1 MAVVIS
7 AATQAVSKLPA
18 PEAVLVGLI
27 SLGLVVIPAFWTL
40 LNHFARIAH
49 EGAHAMVGSVLDTRV
64 TGVYLY
70 RKTPEDDRQTPDDD
84 GPSGKTIIRNE
95 PGTGFAWGVVGYL
108 GPSGFGLAAAAL
120 IAHGQIVLTLWTGV
134 VLLAILLPS
143 LRTVFGVALVFGVG
157 FVLVSII
164 RSRNPGVEAVAAYG
178 LSWLLLLSG
187 VRGVWDRRQGSGDA
201 DKLREITDVPQRLW
215 FLFWLIGTAVA
226 LVYGF
231 TLLV

>member
-1 MAVVIS
+1 MTV
-7 AATQAVSKLPA
+7 AASVQAVSKLPA
-18 PEAVLVGLI
+18 QAAVLVGLI
-27 SLGLVVIPAFWTL
+27 SLGLVVMPAFWAL

-70 RKTPEDDRQTPDDD
+70 RKTPDAKPPDD
-84 GPSGKTIIRNE
+84 GPSGKTSIRNE
-95 PGTGFAWGVVGYL
+95 PGTGFAWRVVGYF

-120 IAHGQIVLTLWTGV
+120 VAHGQIVLVLWSGV

-143 LRTVFGVALVFGVG
+143 LRTVFGFALVFGIG
-157 FVLVSII
+157 FLLLSIV
-164 RSRNPGVEAVAAYG
+164 RSKNPSVEAVAAYG

-187 VRGVWDRRQGSGDA
+187 VRGVWERREGSKDA

-226 LVYGF
+226 LAYGS

>member
-7 AATQAVSKLPA
+7 AATQAVSKLAA

-27 SLGLVVIPAFWTL
+27 SLGLVVIPAFWAL

-64 TGVYLY
+64 TGVHLY
-70 RKTPEDDRQTPDDD
+70 RKTPD
-84 GPSGKTIIRNE
+84 GPSGETFIRNE
-95 PGTGFAWGVVGYL
+95 PGTGFAWRVVGYF

-120 IAHGQIVLTLWTGV
+120 IAHGQIVLALWTGV

-143 LRTVFGVALVFGVG
+143 LRTVFGVALVVGIG

-187 VRGVWDRRQGSGDA
+187 VRGVWDRRKGSGDA
-201 DKLREITDVPQRLW
+201 DALREITDVPQRLW
-215 FLFWLIGTAVA
+215 FLFWLIGTGVA
-226 LVYGF
+226 LAYGF